1 MDDRDL
7 RLDGNAAAG
16 LLSEVFVLEATT
28 AWTGCA
34 GCGAA
39 RQIGA
44 LMAYCHGMGTVLRC
58 PSCDTAVVRVASAG
72 GRWWLDLRGASS
84 LRFEPPPSH
93 PAAQG
98 ARLPGGEGA

>member
-28 AWTGCA
+28 ARTVCA
-34 GCGAA
+34 GCGAVS
-39 RQIGA
+39 QVGA

-58 PSCDTAVVRVASAG
+58 PGCDTAVLRVARAG

-84 LRFEPPPSH
+84 LRFELPP
-93 PAAQG
+93 AD
-98 ARLPGGEGA
+98 PGS